1 MILETETTPE
11 QPKPAPVRCS
21 DLLAWTVEI
30 HSMTC
35 VVFAAT
41 KAKAQWIATNSYWDA
56 YGRRKGEWPRAK
68 AWRATPYD
76 KSRLRF
82 EKPRAW
88 SEEHVMDT
96 MNANTVLGVTP
107 AP

>member
-1 MILETETTPE
+1 MSDTIEAETESKANE
-11 QPKPAPVRCS
+11 QRVSPAPI
-21 DLLAWTVEI
+21 LLAWTVEL

-41 KAKAQWIATNSYWDA
+41 KAKAQWIATKSYWDA

-68 AWRATPYD
+68 AWRAKPYD
-76 KSRLRF
+76 KSHLRL

-88 SEEHVMDT
+88 SEEHVMG
-96 MNANTVLGVTP
+96 L
-107 AP
+107 